1 MLNNRFTYFSLYNTY
16 DKNRHDLS
24 VGCLFQRSTFQRLPA
39 VFVSWLS
46 LLKPESFAQVCDVLS
61 FGYQISKNWEVHALA
76 FLSLFPTH
84 RLNRAV
90 DPLQISISST
100 MHCNLTFV
108 S

>member
-1 MLNNRFTYFSLYNTY
+1 MLNNRCTYFSLYNTY

-61 FGYQISKNWEVHALA
+61 FGYFKSARIGRFML
-76 FLSLFPTH
+76 
-84 RLNRAV
+84 
-90 DPLQISISST
+90 
-100 MHCNLTFV
+100 
-108 S
+108 